1 MNYTV
6 EETAIKLNVSKQ
18 AIYMKLKSPIFKNQI
33 AKKLH
38 GKTYIDE
45 NLLNLIKDSLKI
57 NNNSFKKESE
67 IKDIECDKAVEIPT
81 VTSNLVNINE
91 VAIDIDYINYL
102 KADIV
107 YLKDQLT
114 EQSISKDLQISNLN
128 ERLKQEQELNKNSQI
143 LQLRQSP
150 QDIKLLED
158 HIQEFGTKLEEVK
171 ENMIYREEHQKHKS
185 LFGKIFRSND

>member
-6 EETAIKLNVSKQ
+6 EETATKLNVSKQ
-18 AIYMKLKSPIFKNQI
+18 AIYMKLKSPMFKNQI
-33 AKKLH
+33 PKKH

-45 NLLNLIKDSLKI
+45 NLLNLIKDSLK
-57 NNNSFKKESE
+57 KKIENQ
-67 IKDIECDKAVEIPT
+67 DIVFDKTVETPT

-91 VAIDIDYINYL
+91 VAIDTDYINYL
-102 KADIV
+102 KADID
-107 YLKDQLT
+107 YLKDQLN

-143 LQLRQSP
+143 LQLRQP
-150 QDIKLLED
+150 QDIKLLEN

-171 ENMIYREEHQKHKS
+171 INMIHREEHQRHKS
-185 LFGKIFRSND
+185 LFSKIFKR

>member
-6 EETAIKLNVSKQ
+6 EETATKLNVSKQ
-18 AIYMKLKSPIFKNQI
+18 AIYMKLKSPMFRNQI
-33 AKKLH
+33 SKKH

-57 NNNSFKKESE
+57 NNNSFKKKVE
-67 IKDIECDKAVEIPT
+67 IQDIEFDKTVETPT

-91 VAIDIDYINYL
+91 VAIDTDYINYL

-107 YLKDQLT
+107 YLKDQLN

-143 LQLRQSP
+143 LQLRQP

-158 HIQEFGTKLEEVK
+158 HVQEFGTKLEEVK
-171 ENMIYREEHQKHKS
+171 ENMIHREEHQKHKS
-185 LFGKIFRSND
+185 LFSKIFKSND

>member
-6 EETAIKLNVSKQ
+6 EETAIELNVSKQ
-18 AIYMKLKSPIFKNQI
+18 AIYMKLKSPIFKNHLP
-33 AKKLH
+33 KKLH

-57 NNNSFKKESE
+57 NNNSFKKKIE
-67 IKDIECDKAVEIPT
+67 IKDIELDKTVETPT
-81 VTSNLVNINE
+81 VTTNLVNINE
-91 VAIDIDYINYL
+91 VAIDTDYINYL

-107 YLKDQLT
+107 YLKDQLN

-150 QDIKLLED
+150 QDIKLLEN

-171 ENMIYREEHQKHKS
+171 ENMIYREKHQKHKS

>member
-6 EETAIKLNVSKQ
+6 EETATKLNVSKQ
-18 AIYMKLKSPIFKNQI
+18 AIYMKLKSPMFRNQI
-33 AKKLH
+33 PKKH

-57 NNNSFKKESE
+57 NNNNIKKKVE
-67 IKDIECDKAVEIPT
+67 IQDIEFDKTVETPK
-81 VTSNLVNINE
+81 VTSDLVNINE
-91 VAIDIDYINYL
+91 VAIDTDYINYL

-107 YLKDQLT
+107 YLKDQLNV
-114 EQSISKDLQISNLN
+114 QSISKDLQISNLN

-143 LQLRQSP
+143 LQLRQP

-158 HIQEFGTKLEEVK
+158 HVQEFGTKLEEVK
-171 ENMIYREEHQKHKS
+171 ENMIHREEHQKNKS
-185 LFGKIFRSND
+185 LFSKIFKSND

>member
-6 EETAIKLNVSKQ
+6 EETATKLNVSKQ

-33 AKKLH
+33 PKKH

-57 NNNSFKKESE
+57 NNNSFKKKIE
-67 IKDIECDKAVEIPT
+67 IQDIELDKTVETPT

-91 VAIDIDYINYL
+91 VAIDTDYISYL

-107 YLKDQLT
+107 YLKDQLN
-114 EQSISKDLQISNLN
+114 EQLISKDLQISNLN

>member
-6 EETAIKLNVSKQ
+6 EETATKLNVSKQ

-33 AKKLH
+33 PKKLH

-57 NNNSFKKESE
+57 NNNSFKKEVD
-67 IKDIECDKAVEIPT
+67 IKDIELDKTVETPT

-91 VAIDIDYINYL
+91 VAIDTDYINYL

-107 YLKDQLT
+107 YIKDQLN

-171 ENMIYREEHQKHKS
+171 ENMIYREGHQKHKS

>member
-6 EETAIKLNVSKQ
+6 EETATKLNVSKQ
-18 AIYMKLKSPIFKNQI
+18 AIYMKLKSPMFRNQI
-33 AKKLH
+33 PKKH

-57 NNNSFKKESE
+57 NINSIKKKVE
-67 IKDIECDKAVEIPT
+67 IQDIEFDKTVETPK
-81 VTSNLVNINE
+81 VTSDLVNINE
-91 VAIDIDYINYL
+91 VAIDTDYINYL

-107 YLKDQLT
+107 YLKDQLNV
-114 EQSISKDLQISNLN
+114 QSISKDLQISNLN

-143 LQLRQSP
+143 LQLRQP

-158 HIQEFGTKLEEVK
+158 HVQEFGTKLEEVK
-171 ENMIYREEHQKHKS
+171 KNMIHREEHQKHKS
-185 LFGKIFRSND
+185 LFSKIFKSND